1 METQLNTKTVL
12 SMMIVED
19 ETSALQ
25 LLSEVLV
32 VMYPDITL
40 YSAINGK
47 IGLELF
53 KTHLPDIVITDINMP
68 EISGNQLAANI
79 NRIKA
84 NTQII
89 AITGK
94 SCNIN
99 TVDISSK
106 FHHIIEK
113 PINFQELF
121 TVIDQCKIKLEQHE
135 SIQSIETD

>member
-1 METQLNTKTVL
+1 MVIQLNTKTAL

-19 ETSALQ
+19 EASALQ

-32 VMYPDITL
+32 AMYPDITH

-68 EISGNQLAANI
+68 ELTGNRLADNI

-84 NTQII
+84 NTKLI

-94 SCNIN
+94 SCNIGSE
-99 TVDISSK
+99 DINSK

-113 PINFQELF
+113 PLNFQELF
-121 TVIDQCKIKLEQHE
+121 TLIDQCKAELEQHE
-135 SIQSIETD
+135 SIHCIETD